1 MNNLNPKDMEIISAV
16 SYTFLA
22 FVLMIVA
29 VLFFVYYSRKKI
41 IQNELEKK
49 DLEIDYQKKL
59 LQATIVTQ
67 EKERERIAQD
77 LHDDISSKLNIISLN
92 SHLLASADLSPVEV
106 KEITGNIITTTG
118 MVLESSRTIAHN
130 LLPPILDKFGLHAAI
145 DELSQQCCG
154 GEVKVTYENRYK
166 QRIFEEV
173 PGEKH
178 LHIFRILQEL
188 INNSLRHGKATR
200 IAIGFDI
207 CDNGRYCSYSD
218 NGSGFNVKD
227 IKKMSGLGM
236 KNIESR
242 VAMLHGKIRVE
253 SEINNGM
260 QVTINF

>member
-1 MNNLNPKDMEIISAV
+1 MEIISAV
-16 SYTFLA
+16 IYTFIA
-22 FVLMIVA
+22 FVLMIIA

-41 IQNELEKK
+41 IQKELEKK

-59 LQATIVTQ
+59 LQATILTQ

-106 KEITGNIITTTG
+106 KEITDNIVTTTAV
-118 MVLESSRTIAHN
+118 VLESSRTIAHN

-145 DELSQQCCG
+145 EELCQQCSG
-154 GEVKVTYENRYK
+154 GDIRIDYKNGYK
-166 QRIFEEV
+166 QRIFETIPNEQ
-173 PGEKH
+173 H

-200 IAIGFDI
+200 ITINFDI
-207 CDNGRYCSYSD
+207 DKNETHCHYSD
-218 NGSGFNVKD
+218 NGKGFDTKE
-227 IKKMSGLGM
+227 IKKLAGLGM

-242 VAMLHGKIRVE
+242 VAMLHGTLKVE
-253 SEINNGM
+253 SEINKGI
-260 QVTINF
+260 QVTIKF